1 MKIVFF
7 THERAFGGAS
17 RALVTLINEIKNDNE
32 IIVVSPFK
40 KAKIFD
46 YLDDKTIKIS
56 SFYSWWSIPNNASSL
71 KKMIFRLLYKIN
83 FLSIFRL
90 KNKLKKLNVDIIH
103 SNTSVIDI
111 GARIAKKI
119 NKKHVWHFREFHD
132 NRLSF
137 IKGNKKAYDFINK
150 HTNKVIYV
158 SKAIKDFYKNNID
171 NRLSNIVYD
180 GIPNKFTIRKN
191 YKNNNELLFLL
202 LGSLEKNKGQDLVVE
217 ASKMLVD
224 DGITDFKIIFA
235 GNDNL
240 NYYNYLKKKI
250 SDYNL
255 DKNIDYIGFQKN
267 VLALR
272 KKCNVE
278 LMCSPMEAFGLV
290 TVEGMMAGNL
300 IIGSNS
306 GGTKE
311 LIQNNITGILYKK
324 NDITDLKNKMKYV
337 IRNKSIIE
345 KYGTAAKKYAINN
358 FSSKV
363 HAEKVLKIYNEML
376 GVNND

>member
-1 MKIVFF
+1 MRIVFF
-7 THERAFGGAS
+7 THEREFGGAS
-17 RALVTLINEIKNDNE
+17 RALVTLINEIEEKYE
-32 IIVVSPFK
+32 IVVIAPFK
-40 KAKIFD
+40 NAKIFD
-46 YLDDKTIKIS
+46 YLPDSVIKIH
-56 SFYSWWSIPNNASSL
+56 SFYSWWSVPNNASVIKRFAIKMLYRINFISQFRL
-71 KKMIFRLLYKIN
+71 TKIIKKMD
-83 FLSIFRL
+83 
-90 KNKLKKLNVDIIH
+90 VDLIH

-111 GARIAKKI
+111 GAKIA
-119 NKKHVWHFREFHD
+119 NKLNIIHLWHFREFHD

-158 SKAIKDFYKNNID
+158 SKAIKNFYKNYID

-376 GVNND
+376 GVNDD